1 MFCYIDH
8 NKLRFSYFF
17 HQKIIA
23 VVSSL
28 FWDIGKHKSPS
39 AYTLLET
46 AKEKQ
51 RDVPCTSI
59 GGGLVAISD
68 NQILILAETS

>member
-1 MFCYIDH
+1 M
-8 NKLRFSYFF
+8 
-17 HQKIIA
+17 
-23 VVSSL
+23 VSSL